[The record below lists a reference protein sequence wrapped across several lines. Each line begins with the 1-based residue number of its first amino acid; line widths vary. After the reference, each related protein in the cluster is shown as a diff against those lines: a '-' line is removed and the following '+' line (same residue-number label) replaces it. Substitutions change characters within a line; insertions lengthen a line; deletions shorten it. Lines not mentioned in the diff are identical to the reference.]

1 MMKGSKMSDSYKA
14 RSRYYKTHIDGA
26 PLHPETQMMSYG
38 YDPSL
43 SEGALKPPVFH
54 TSTFVFSNA
63 AAGKAFFEVAY
74 GKRAKGDDE
83 DPGLIYSRI
92 NNPNLEVLE
101 DRLKLWDHAEKALSF
116 ASGMAAISTTLFA
129 YARPHD
135 VVLYSEPLYGG
146 TEYLI
151 RNILP
156 AFGVQGV
163 GFTSWHE
170 ERSLERAA
178 TDARQLAA
186 QQGGRVSVIFVETP
200 ANPTNCLIDLHAC
213 RALADELERESGHRP
228 LIMVDNTFLGPLWQ
242 RPLEHG
248 ADIVLYSLT
257 KYVGGHSD
265 LVAGGV
271 VGSATHLA
279 PIAGFRTIM
288 GTMCDPQTGWMILRS
303 LETLQLRMTRS
314 CENAREI
321 ANYLASHPLVRSVGH
336 LEHIDPTDPVREVY
350 ERQCLGPG
358 STFSFE
364 IEGGEEE
371 AFKVLDALKVIKLAV
386 SLGGTESLM
395 EHPFTMTHADVPDEV
410 KRRLGVTEQM
420 LRISVG
426 IENATDL
433 IADLRQALRG
443 IEG

>member
-1 MMKGSKMSDSYKA
+1 MSSSYSA
-14 RSRYYKTHIDGA
+14 RARYYKTHIDGSA
-26 PLHPETQMMSYG
+26 LHPETQMMSYG

-74 GKRAKGDDE
+74 GKRAKGEDE

-101 DRLKLWDHAEKALSF
+101 DRLKLWDGAEKALSF

-129 YARPHD
+129 YARPND
-135 VVLYSEPLYGG
+135 VILYSEPLYGG

-156 AFGVQGV
+156 EFGVQGV
-163 GFTSWHE
+163 GFTSWNE
-170 ERSLERAA
+170 ERSLEIAA
-178 TDARQLAA
+178 AEAEELAQAR
-186 QQGGRVSVIFVETP
+186 GGRVSVIFVETP

-213 RALADELERESGHRP
+213 RALADRIEAESGARP
-228 LIMVDNTFLGPLWQ
+228 VMMVDNTFLGPLWQ

-265 LVAGGV
+265 LVAGGA
-271 VGSATHLA
+271 VGSAERLA
-279 PIAGFRTIM
+279 PVAGFRTIM

-303 LETLQLRMTRS
+303 LETLKLRMTQS

-321 ANYLASHPLVRSVGH
+321 ARFLSEHPLVSSVGH
-336 LEHIDPTDPVREVY
+336 LEYIDPSDPARAVY
-350 ERQCLGPG
+350 DAQCLGPG
-358 STFSFE
+358 STFAFE
-364 IEGGEEE
+364 IRGGEAE

-410 KRRLGVTEQM
+410 KRRLGVSEQL

-426 IENATDL
+426 IENAQDL
-433 IADLRQALRG
+433 IADLRQALKA
-443 IEG
+443 IEGP

>member
-1 MMKGSKMSDSYKA
+1 
-14 RSRYYKTHIDGA
+14 
-26 PLHPETQMMSYG
+26 
-38 YDPSL
+38 
-43 SEGALKPPVFH
+43 
-54 TSTFVFSNA
+54 VFSNA

-74 GKRAKGDDE
+74 GKRARGEDE
-83 DPGLIYSRI
+83 APGLIYSRI

-101 DRLKLWDHAEKALSF
+101 DRLKLWDRAERALSF

-129 YARPHD
+129 YARPND
-135 VVLYSEPLYGG
+135 VILYSEPLYGG

-156 AFGVQGV
+156 AFGVHGV
-163 GFTSWHE
+163 GFTAWNE
-170 ERSLERAA
+170 ERSLEHASAEARA
-178 TDARQLAA
+178 LAA
-186 QQGGRVSVIFVETP
+186 ERGGRVSVIFVETP
-200 ANPTNCLIDLHAC
+200 ANPTNCLVDLHAC
-213 RALADELERESGHRP
+213 RELADTLEQETGHRP

-248 ADIVLYSLT
+248 ADLVLYSLT

-271 VGSATHLA
+271 VGSNELLT

-321 ANYLASHPLVRSVGH
+321 ASFLADHPKVTSVGH
-336 LEHIDPTDPVREVY
+336 LEHIDPQDPVRQVY

-358 STFSFE
+358 STFAFE
-364 IEGGEEE
+364 IEGGETE

-410 KRRLGVTEQM
+410 KQRLGVSESM

-426 IENATDL
+426 IENAQDL
-433 IADLRQALRG
+433 IADLRQALNCL
-443 IEG
+443 

>member
-1 MMKGSKMSDSYKA
+1 
-14 RSRYYKTHIDGA
+14 
-26 PLHPETQMMSYG
+26 MMSYG

-54 TSTFVFSNA
+54 TSTFVFDNA

-74 GKRAKGDDE
+74 GKREKGVDE

-101 DRLKLWDHAEKALSF
+101 DRLRLWDKAEKGLSF
-116 ASGMAAISTTLFA
+116 ASGMAAISTSLMA
-129 YARPHD
+129 YVRPGD
-135 VVLYSEPLYGG
+135 VILYSEPLYGG

-156 AFGVQGV
+156 EFGVTGV
-163 GFTSWHE
+163 GFTTWHE
-170 ERSLERAA
+170 ERSLSVAA
-178 TDARQLAA
+178 REAKELAQA
-186 QQGGRVSVIFVETP
+186 KGGRVSVMLIETP
-200 ANPTNCLIDLHAC
+200 ANPTNCLIDLEAC
-213 RALADELERESGHRP
+213 RDVADSIETELGHRP
-228 LIMVDNTFLGPLWQ
+228 TLMVDNTFLGPLWQ
-242 RPLEHG
+242 KPLDHG
-248 ADIVLYSLT
+248 ADIVIYSLT

-271 VGSATHLA
+271 VGSAALLA

-321 ANYLASHPLVRSVGH
+321 AKFLASHPSVVSVGH
-336 LEHIDPTDPVREVY
+336 LEMIDPSDPAREVY

-358 STFSFE
+358 STFAFQ
-364 IEGGEEE
+364 IKGGERE
-371 AFKVLDALKVIKLAV
+371 AFKVLDALQVIKLAV

-395 EHPFTMTHADVPDEV
+395 EHPFSMTHADVPDDV
-410 KRRLGVTEQM
+410 KLRLGVTESM

-426 IENATDL
+426 IENVQDI
-433 IADLRQALRG
+433 IADLRQALRQ
-443 IEG
+443 ITTL